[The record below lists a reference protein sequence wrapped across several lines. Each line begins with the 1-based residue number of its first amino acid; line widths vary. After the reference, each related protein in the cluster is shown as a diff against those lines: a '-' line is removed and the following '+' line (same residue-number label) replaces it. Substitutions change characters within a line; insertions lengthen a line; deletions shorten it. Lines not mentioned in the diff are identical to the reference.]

1 MNMGTFAFKMPDIGE
16 GVVEGEVVEWMVAVG
31 DTVKEDDPILSV
43 MTDKATVEIPSP
55 VDGTVTKVVGEA
67 GDILPVGVVC
77 IEFEVDGAGN
87 ASASDDAPAA
97 KEAPAPAA
105 KESKPEPTP
114 EVAPAPTPAPKAAA
128 TPAPAA
134 APVARAP
141 GTKALASPAVRQRA
155 REANISLDHVA
166 GSGPAGRISHA
177 DLDAHIAGGASGAS
191 RAAPMGVRAR
201 TELNGT
207 EAMKVIGL
215 RRKIADSMIASYSSI
230 PHFSY
235 FEEVDVTSLEELR
248 QHLNATRPEGAPKL
262 TYLPFIMQALVKAL
276 AQRPE
281 CNALYD
287 DEANVVTRHEAINL
301 GIATQTDRGLFVPV
315 VKHVE
320 AMDIWQSA
328 TEMGRVTGAT
338 RDGKA
343 GVEDLTGSTFTITS
357 LGRLGGLGATPI
369 INKPEVGILGVHNA
383 KDRAVVRDGAVVIRR
398 MMNLSSSWDHRVVDG
413 HDGASLVQLVK
424 TYLENPATIFM

>member
-1 MNMGTFAFKMPDIGE
+1 MGTFAFKMPDIGE
-16 GVVEGEVVEWMVAVG
+16 GVVEGEVVEWLVAVG
-31 DTVKEDDPILSV
+31 DSVKEDDPILSV

-55 VDGTVTKVVGEA
+55 VDGKVTKVIGEA

-77 IEFEVDGAGN
+77 IEFEVDGDGN
-87 ASASDDAPAA
+87 ASAS
-97 KEAPAPAA
+97 APAPEA
-105 KESKPEPTP
+105 KAEPTP
-114 EVAPAPTPAPKAAA
+114 APEPKAEPAPAPAPTPAPAA
-128 TPAPAA
+128 TPAPAPA
-134 APVARAP
+134 VVERAP

-155 REANISLDHVA
+155 RQANVDLNFVA

-177 DLDAHIAGGASGAS
+177 DLDAHIAGGANGAS
-191 RAAPMGVRAR
+191 RARPMGASAR
-201 TELNGT
+201 VEKNGT
-207 EAMKVIGL
+207 EDIKVIGL
-215 RRKIADSMIASYSSI
+215 RRKIAEGMVSSYSTI

-235 FEEVDVTSLEELR
+235 FEEVDVTALEELR

-276 AQRPE
+276 DERPE

-287 DEANVVTRHEAINL
+287 DDSNVVTRHEAINL

-320 AMDIWQSA
+320 AMDIWQAA
-328 TEMGRVTGAT
+328 TEMTRVTSAT
-338 RDGKA
+338 RNGKA
-343 GVEDLTGSTFTITS
+343 TADDLSGSTFTITS

-383 KDRAVVRDGAVVIRR
+383 KDRAVVKDGNIVIRR
-398 MMNLSSSWDHRVVDG
+398 IMNLSSSWDHRVVDG
-413 HDGASLVQLVK
+413 HDGASLVQLIK
-424 TYLENPATIFM
+424 SYLEHPATIFM

>member
-1 MNMGTFAFKMPDIGE
+1 MGTFAFKMPDIGE

-31 DTVKEDDPILSV
+31 DSVKEDDPILSV

-55 VDGTVTKVVGEA
+55 VDGKVTKVIGEA

-77 IEFEVDGAGN
+77 IEFEVDGDGN
-87 ASASDDAPAA
+87 ASSTDVAPEPEA
-97 KEAPAPAA
+97 APAPEPKA
-105 KESKPEPTP
+105 EPKPAPTP
-114 EVAPAPTPAPKAAA
+114 EPAAAPTPAPA
-128 TPAPAA
+128 PSPAA
-134 APVARAP
+134 AVARAP

-155 REANISLDHVA
+155 RQANIDLNFVA

-191 RAAPMGVRAR
+191 STRPMGASAR
-201 TELNGT
+201 VEKNGT
-207 EAMKVIGL
+207 EDIKVIGL
-215 RRKIADSMIASYSSI
+215 RRKIAEGMISSYTTI

-235 FEEVDVTSLEELR
+235 FEEVDVTALEELR

-276 AQRPE
+276 EERPE

-287 DEANVVTRHEAINL
+287 DDSNVVTRHEAINL

-328 TEMGRVTGAT
+328 TEMTRVTSAT

-343 GVEDLTGSTFTITS
+343 TADDLSGSTFTITS

-383 KDRAVVRDGAVVIRR
+383 KDRAVVKDGNIVIRR
-398 MMNLSSSWDHRVVDG
+398 IMNLSSSWDHRVVDG

-424 TYLENPATIFM
+424 SYLEHPATIFM

>member
-1 MNMGTFAFKMPDIGE
+1 MGTFEFKLPDIGE
-16 GVVEGEVVEWMVAVG
+16 GVVEGEIVEWMVAVG
-31 DTVKEDDPILSV
+31 DVVKEDDPILSV
-43 MTDKATVEIPSP
+43 MTDKATVEIPAP
-55 VDGTVTKVVGEA
+55 CDGTVTSMVGEA
-67 GDILPVGVVC
+67 GDIIPVGGVC
-77 IEFEVDGAGN
+77 IVFDVEGDGN
-87 ASASDDAPAA
+87 ASEAAPPVEEKPAPVEEKTVETPPAPELPPVAAPSAPA
-97 KEAPAPAA
+97 
-105 KESKPEPTP
+105 
-114 EVAPAPTPAPKAAA
+114 
-128 TPAPAA
+128 AA
-134 APVARAP
+134 APVARAA

-155 REANISLDHVA
+155 RAANVDLQLVA

-177 DLDAHIAGGASGAS
+177 DLDRHIAGGAAS
-191 RAAPMGVRAR
+191 ASSSMPVGGVAKVAR
-201 TELNGT
+201 NGT
-207 EAMKVIGL
+207 EDIKVIGL
-215 RRKIADSMIASYSSI
+215 RRKIADGMMSSYSTI

-235 FEEVDVTSLEELR
+235 FEEVDVTELEALR

-287 DEANVVTRHEAINL
+287 DDAGVVTRHQAINL
-301 GIATQTDRGLFVPV
+301 GIATQTDRGLYVPV

-328 TEMGRVTGAT
+328 AEMSRVTQAT
-338 RDGKA
+338 REGKA
-343 GVEDLTGSTFTITS
+343 GVDDLSGSTFTITS

-383 KDRAVVRDGAVVIRR
+383 TDRAVVRNGNIVVRR
-398 MMNLSSSWDHRVVDG
+398 IMNLSSSWDHRVVDG

-424 TYLENPATIFM
+424 SYLEHPATIFM

>member
-1 MNMGTFAFKMPDIGE
+1 MGKFEFKLPDIGE
-16 GVVEGEVVEWMVAVG
+16 GVVEGEIVEWMVAVG

-43 MTDKATVEIPSP
+43 MTDKATVEIPAP
-55 VDGTVTKVVGEA
+55 CDGTVTSMVGEA
-67 GDILPVGVVC
+67 GDILPVGGVC
-77 IEFEVDGAGN
+77 IVFEVDGDGN
-87 ASASDDAPAA
+87 AAETSEPVAEPKAAAEDEETAMVPEAPPAP
-97 KEAPAPAA
+97 ELPPVPAPAA
-105 KESKPEPTP
+105 PA
-114 EVAPAPTPAPKAAA
+114 VAPA
-128 TPAPAA
+128 AA
-134 APVARAP
+134 APVARAA

-155 REANISLDHVA
+155 RAANIDLQLVA

-177 DLDAHIAGGASGAS
+177 DLDRHIAGGASAAS
-191 RAAPMGVRAR
+191 ASAPLGSVAKVAR
-201 TELNGT
+201 NGT
-207 EAMKVIGL
+207 EAIKVIGL
-215 RRKIADSMIASYSSI
+215 RRKIADGMMSSYSTI

-235 FEEVDVTSLEELR
+235 FEEVDVTELESLR

-287 DEANVVTRHEAINL
+287 DEAGVVTRHEAINL
-301 GIATQTDRGLFVPV
+301 GIATQTDRGLYVPV

-328 TEMGRVTGAT
+328 AEMGRVTQAT

-343 GVEDLTGSTFTITS
+343 GVDDLTGSTFTITS

-383 KDRAVVRDGAVVIRR
+383 NERAVVRNGQVVVRR
-398 MMNLSSSWDHRVVDG
+398 IMNLSSSWDHRVVDG

-424 TYLENPATIFM
+424 SYLEHPATIFM

>member
-1 MNMGTFAFKMPDIGE
+1 MGTFAFKMPDIGE

-31 DTVKEDDPILSV
+31 DSVKEDDPILSV

-55 VDGTVTKVVGEA
+55 VDGKVTKVIGEA

-77 IEFEVDGAGN
+77 IEFEVDGDGN
-87 ASASDDAPAA
+87 ASSS
-97 KEAPAPAA
+97 APAPEA
-105 KESKPEPTP
+105 KTEPAPAPEPKA
-114 EVAPAPTPAPKAAA
+114 EPAPTPAPTPAPVA
-128 TPAPAA
+128 TPPPAPAA
-134 APVARAP
+134 VERAP

-155 REANISLDHVA
+155 RQANVDLNFVA

-177 DLDAHIAGGASGAS
+177 DLDAHIAGGANGAS
-191 RAAPMGVRAR
+191 RTRPMGASAR
-201 TELNGT
+201 VEKNGT
-207 EAMKVIGL
+207 EDIKVIGL
-215 RRKIADSMIASYSSI
+215 RRKIAEGMVSSYSTI

-235 FEEVDVTSLEELR
+235 FEEVDVTALEELR

-276 AQRPE
+276 DERPE

-287 DEANVVTRHEAINL
+287 DDSNVVTRHEAINL

-320 AMDIWQSA
+320 AMDIWQAA
-328 TEMGRVTGAT
+328 TEMTRVTSAT
-338 RDGKA
+338 RNGKA
-343 GVEDLTGSTFTITS
+343 TADDLSGSTFTITS

-383 KDRAVVRDGAVVIRR
+383 KDRAVVKDGNIVIRR
-398 MMNLSSSWDHRVVDG
+398 IMNLSSSWDHRVVDG
-413 HDGASLVQLVK
+413 HDGASLVQLIK
-424 TYLENPATIFM
+424 SYLEHPATIFM